1 VAGIGLGSRLQ
12 HLGAAAQNALE
23 VARFG
28 GLETGEESSP
38 FEVVAER
45 PVYRLRRYHPE
56 VAAGPPIVLVPPL
69 MLSSEV
75 YDVSPSASA
84 VTILSEHGTDPWVVD
99 FGSPEHEKGGLER
112 SLTDHVLAVS
122 DAVERVGKAAGRPV
136 HLAGYSQ
143 GGMFCYQA
151 AAYRRSD
158 GIASLVT
165 FGSPVDTTA
174 ALPLGIP
181 EGIASRGAG
190 LLAGAFER
198 RAVPAWVSREGFRLL
213 DPVKSLR
220 QRLDFVRSLGDREAL
235 LPRERQRR
243 FLMGEGWVAWPGPA
257 LAEFMRQF
265 IVHNRMLSGGFV
277 IEGRMVTLADITS
290 PLMYFVGEIDE
301 IAPAKVVRAVR
312 RAVPEAEI
320 YEVALR
326 AGHFGLVVGSS
337 ATRTTWPVVADWAHW
352 RDGEG
357 ERPEVAVAVDEFVEE
372 PASRPSSR
380 DRATHALGLT
390 ANVGIGIARS
400 TLGTAREAAGAVRDL
415 TGEAAGQLSRLSRLE
430 RVRPGTRISIGMLLD
445 EQAGHSPEDV
455 LFLWEDRAYTQ
466 AQVKHRIDSVVRG
479 LLSVGIRQ
487 GEHVGVL
494 MSARPSALAVVGA
507 LNRLGAVAVL
517 MRPDGPVLREAELGQ
532 VNRIIADPELSAEAL
547 EAGVPV
553 LVLGGGAEPRELGA
567 NVTDME
573 RIDPEVVELPAWYEP
588 NPGRASDLAFILFT
602 GEGER
607 TRSNRI
613 SNGRW
618 VLSAFGTASSAALTP
633 SDTVYS
639 VTPVYHP
646 SGLLMSIGGAIAGGA
661 RLALAR
667 AFDPETFWDEVRRYG
682 VTVSAYTWTMLRD
695 LVEAPA
701 DARERHHPVRLFIGS
716 GMPRGLWRRVI
727 DRFAPAGVLEF
738 YASTEG
744 DAILVNVSGSKPG
757 SKGRPLPG
765 SADVRIAAY
774 DPERGQLEEGPD
786 GFAIPSPRGERGM
799 LLARVRSTALITS
812 SETPLRGLFEPGD
825 AWLSTGDLFMRDV
838 DGDYWL
844 VAHAHAMIRTDA
856 GLVASNPIEDALGD
870 VAAVDLVTAYG
881 VKGAG
886 HDIAVAA
893 VTVRS
898 GHELGAEALTEA
910 LSILDLAERP
920 SVVRA
925 VDAIPLTTW
934 YRPLTGP
941 LRAEGI
947 PEAGAVEA
955 WSLDLESGEYKPL
968 DAATRTLLLGEDGAG
983 VEEPSGRAASLPGR

>member
-1 VAGIGLGSRLQ
+1 MAGLGLGSRISGF
-12 HLGAAAQNALE
+12 GAAAQNALE

-38 FEVVAER
+38 YEIVAER
-45 PVYRLRRYHPE
+45 PVYRLRRYFPE
-56 VAAGPPIVLVPPL
+56 VATGPAVVLVPPL
-69 MLSSEV
+69 MLSAEV

-84 VTILSEHGTDPWVVD
+84 VSILSEHGTDPWVVD
-99 FGSPEHEKGGLER
+99 FGSPEHEEGGLER

-122 DAVERVGKAAGRPV
+122 DAVERVRKATGRDV

-151 AAYRRSD
+151 AALRRSD

-181 EGIASRGAG
+181 EAMASRGAG
-190 LLAGAFER
+190 FLAGAFEG
-198 RAVPAWVSREGFRLL
+198 RAVPAWMSREGFRLL

-220 QRLDFVRSLGDREAL
+220 QRLDFVRQLGDREAL

-265 IVHNRMLSGGFV
+265 IVHNRMLSGGFT
-277 IEGRMVTLADITS
+277 IEDRLVTLADITS

-301 IAPAKVVRAVR
+301 IAPAQAVRTVR
-312 RAVPEAEI
+312 RAIPEAKI
-320 YEVALR
+320 FEVALR

-352 RDGEG
+352 REDEG
-357 ERPEVAVAVDEFVEE
+357 PRPKPVVEIE
-372 PASRPSSR
+372 DYVEAAPAHPGAR
-380 DRATHALGLT
+380 DRVTHAVGLS
-390 ANVGIGIARS
+390 ANVGYGIARS
-400 TLGTAREAAGAVRDL
+400 TIGTARGAVSAVRDL
-415 TGEAAGQLSRLSRLE
+415 TGEAAGQLTRLSRLE
-430 RVRPGTRISIGMLLD
+430 RVRPTTRISIGLLLD
-445 EQAGHSPEDV
+445 EQADHAPDDV

-479 LLSVGIRQ
+479 MLSLGIRQ

-494 MSARPSALAVVGA
+494 MAARPSALAVVAA

-517 MRPDGPVLREAELGQ
+517 MRPDGPIFREAELGQ
-532 VNRIIADPELSAEAL
+532 VSRIVADPELGERARD
-547 EAGVPV
+547 EAGVPIF
-553 LVLGGGAEPRELGA
+553 VLGGGAEPRELAAGL
-567 NVTDME
+567 TDME
-573 RIDPEVVELPAWYEP
+573 RIDPDTVELPAWYEP
-588 NPGRASDLAFILFT
+588 NPGRASDLAFVLFT

-607 TRSNRI
+607 TRPNRI

-618 VLSAFGTASSAALTP
+618 VISAFGTATSAALTP

-667 AFDPETFWDEVRRYG
+667 NFDPQTFWDEVRRYG

-695 LVEAPA
+695 LVEAPE

-716 GMPRGLWRRVI
+716 GMPRGLWRRVTE
-727 DRFAPAGVLEF
+727 RFAPAGVLEF

-744 DAILVNVSGSKPG
+744 DAVLVNVSGSKPG
-757 SKGRPLPG
+757 AKGRPLPG
-765 SADVRIAAY
+765 SAEVRIAAWNE
-774 DPERGQLEEGPD
+774 ERALLEESPY
-786 GFAIPSPRGERGM
+786 GFAIPVPRGEPGM
-799 LLARVRSTALITS
+799 LLARVRSTALISS

-825 AWLSTGDLFMRDV
+825 AWLPTGDLFQRDV

-844 VAHAHAMIRTDA
+844 VAHAHAMISTAD
-856 GLVASNPIEDALGD
+856 GMVASNPIEDALGD
-870 VAAVDLVTAYG
+870 VEAIDLVTAYG
-881 VKGAG
+881 VAG
-886 HDIAVAA
+886 PGNEIAVAA
-893 VTVRS
+893 VTVRE
-898 GHELGAEALTEA
+898 GYELEPAALTEA
-910 LSILDLAERP
+910 LSILDPKDRP
-920 SVVRA
+920 AVVRRVA
-925 VDAIPLTTW
+925 KLPLTTW

-941 LRAEGI
+941 LRKQGI
-947 PEAGAVEA
+947 PEPDAGSA
-955 WSLDLESGEYKPL
+955 WARDPGSGEYVPL
-968 DAATRTLLLGEDGAG
+968 DAAVRDRLLTND
-983 VEEPSGRAASLPGR
+983 